1 MKPKSTK
8 ELHQSRILLDPCS
21 RWLEH
26 FRTPR
31 NRKEISMESIASTPV
46 EVTVPVSDLDVV
58 RSWKDPRYRR
68 SLSTQQLQTLPDH
81 PAGPAILTDQELK
94 VAGGLAV
101 DEDISIPLTTAI
113 DCTDWTF
120 HNWKSCGC

>member
-1 MKPKSTK
+1 
-8 ELHQSRILLDPCS
+8 
-21 RWLEH
+21 
-26 FRTPR
+26 
-31 NRKEISMESIASTPV
+31 MESIASTPV